1 MMKYMQKCENLQDS
15 FLYLE
20 SFAFKI
26 SHFREIS
33 EKLAEE
39 RGIKIVWKSK
49 NRKMY
54 YKIYILVV
62 PIK

>member
-39 RGIKIVWKSK
+39 RGIKIV
-49 NRKMY
+49 
-54 YKIYILVV
+54 
-62 PIK
+62 